1 MTENYEQYIEESCK
15 LLNELEGAHLE
26 QVLINTVQDEFN
38 VVYLKTSQ
46 GFFCLQG
53 EIGGEYL
60 GVRKLTEMPGIT
72 AEDGYAISKYAPFE
86 QFEGHEIAQA
96 RQVGTAWNG
105 HGFEFNFK
113 GLHTKSMLVQSIYCG
128 SAPKELDDCL
138 RLGVGVYQNENS

>member
-53 EIGGEYL
+53 EETNKT
-60 GVRKLTEMPGIT
+60 VT
-72 AEDGYAISKYAPFE
+72 
-86 QFEGHEIAQA
+86 
-96 RQVGTAWNG
+96 
-105 HGFEFNFK
+105 
-113 GLHTKSMLVQSIYCG
+113 
-128 SAPKELDDCL
+128 
-138 RLGVGVYQNENS
+138 